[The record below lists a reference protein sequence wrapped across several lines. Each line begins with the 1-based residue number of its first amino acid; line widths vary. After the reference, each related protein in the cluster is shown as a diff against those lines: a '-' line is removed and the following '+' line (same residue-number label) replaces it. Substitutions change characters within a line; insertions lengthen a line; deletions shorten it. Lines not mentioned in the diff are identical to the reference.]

1 MLKNM
6 KIRTSLLLGFGIT
19 LLVSIIIIASTL
31 FLMNQQSGKMV
42 EVINTDVEACDQ
54 IGRAHV

>member
-31 FLMNQQSGKMV
+31 FLMNQQSGK
-42 EVINTDVEACDQ
+42 D
-54 IGRAHV
+54 